1 MDISLLSRIAEMNP
15 CWHFVMVG
23 PVVKIDP
30 KTLPQFSNIHYLGM
44 KAYDDL
50 PDYLGSWD
58 VAMLPFS
65 LNESTRFIS
74 PTKTP
79 EYLAAGL
86 PVVSTPIA
94 DVISPYGD
102 LGLVSIAAGVE
113 RFSEAIAH
121 ALKHGRTRSRSKQI
135 DAFLDTLSWDR
146 TWQQM
151 AELINQ
157 RQMTK
162 DSLLTGVPLS
172 ARRGACIQAMGLEK
186 SNV

>member
-1 MDISLLSRIAEMNP
+1 MALI
-15 CWHFVMVG
+15 MVG

-30 KTLPQFSNIHYLGM
+30 KTLPQYTNIHYLGM

-50 PDYLGSWD
+50 PDYLGGWD
-58 VAMLPFS
+58 AAMLPFS
-65 LNESTRFIS
+65 LNDSTRFIS

-94 DVISPYGD
+94 DVIGPYGD
-102 LGLVSIAAGVE
+102 LGLVSIAAGAE
-113 RFSEAIAH
+113 QFSEAIAY
-121 ALKHGRTRSRSKQI
+121 ALKHGRTRNWNTQV

-151 AELINQ
+151 AELINKK
-157 RQMTK
+157 QMAK
-162 DSLLTGVPLS
+162 DSLLTEVQLNATKGTW
-172 ARRGACIQAMGLEK
+172 IQAMVLKK